1 MLTRLRVKGFK
12 NLVDVDVRFGPFT
25 CIAGPN
31 GAGKSNLFDAITFLG
46 DLASMPIMKAASRA
60 RGTNGRISD
69 FHSLFFKD
77 VKGDFLPMIFIAE
90 MIVPRTVID
99 DFDRTAMPTATFLEY
114 TLELRLSETHADPSP
129 ADPIYIEQEGLR
141 AINSSEAPKH
151 LGFKPEEGWIKKH
164 IFGPG
169 SRRTA
174 FISTEISGN
183 PSQPAIRLFGDQTK
197 KGGPP
202 FLVPARKSPQT
213 IVSGANSSS
222 HPTALAARS
231 ELRSW
236 RLLQLEPT
244 ALRGFDNFGDDPHI
258 TSTGEHLPGALM
270 RLDNHAEVSQRLSE
284 LLPDIVSV
292 NVDADEKRQ
301 VKTLLLTMKD
311 KETYTASS
319 LSDGTLR
326 FLALAVLALDPEFG
340 GLLCMEEPENGIHPS
355 RIPQMLS
362 LVRSL
367 SEDVETDETG
377 ACMPSSDTEAKFAPP
392 IRQLIIN
399 THSPLVV
406 AELRDDELLFAET
419 LKMKGKS
426 FVNFKPLPNTWRQT
440 ISDATG
446 AELITRG
453 EIASY
458 LSGHK
463 QSVRPV
469 RHADLVARLAESPVV
484 QPPRPATLDLFQH
497 AKS

>member
-46 DLASMPIMKAASRA
+46 DLASMPIIKAASRA

-77 VKGDFLPMIFIAE
+77 SKGDFLPMLFIAE
-90 MIVPRTVID
+90 MIVPGKVID
-99 DFDRTAMPTATFLEY
+99 DFDRTAKPTATFLEY
-114 TLELRLSETHADPSP
+114 TLELRLSETHADSSP

-141 AINSSEAPKH
+141 AINSSEATKH
-151 LGFKPEEGWIKKH
+151 LGFNPEPGWIKKH

-169 SRRTA
+169 PRRTA
-174 FISTEISGN
+174 FISTEMSGH

-197 KGGPP
+197 QGGPP

-236 RLLQLEPT
+236 RLLQLEPS
-244 ALRGFDNFGDDPHI
+244 ALRRFDNFGDDPHV
-258 TSTGEHLPGALM
+258 TSTGEHLPAALM

-367 SEDVETDETG
+367 SEEVEADDDET
-377 ACMPSSDTEAKFAPP
+377 SAPT

-426 FVNFKPLPNTWRQT
+426 FVNFKPLSDTWRQT
-440 ISDATG
+440 ASGAKG

-453 EIASY
+453 EILSY

-463 QSVRPV
+463 YSPRSVG
-469 RHADLVARLAESPVV
+469 HANLVGRLAESP
-484 QPPRPATLDLFQH
+484 PAPSPRPSTPDLFQH

>member
-12 NLVDVDVRFGPFT
+12 NLVDVDVRFDQFT

-69 FHSLFFKD
+69 FQSLFFKD
-77 VKGDFLPMIFIAE
+77 AKGQFLPMLFVAE
-90 MIVPRTVID
+90 MIVPSSVTD
-99 DFDRTAMPTATFLEY
+99 DFDRLAKPTATFLEY
-114 TLELRLSETHADPSP
+114 TLELRLSETHSDPSP

-141 AINSSEAPKH
+141 AINSSEAAKH
-151 LGFKPEEGWIKKH
+151 LGFSKSPAWIKAH

-169 SRRTA
+169 NKRTP

-183 PSQPAIRLFGDQTK
+183 PSQPAIKLYSDQTER
-197 KGGPP
+197 GGPP

-213 IVSGANSSS
+213 IVSGVNSST

-236 RLLQLEPT
+236 RLLQLEPS
-244 ALRGFDNFGDDPHI
+244 ALRRFDNFGDDPHI

-270 RLDNHAEVSQRLSE
+270 RLDNYAEISERLSN
-284 LLPDIVSV
+284 LLPDIVAVS
-292 NVDADEKRQ
+292 VDADEKRQ

-311 KETYTASS
+311 KQTYTASS

-367 SEDVETDETG
+367 SEDVEQTSV
-377 ACMPSSDTEAKFAPP
+377 ALDTTVAASP
-392 IRQLIIN
+392 IRQIIIN

-406 AELRDDELLFAET
+406 AELTDSELLFAET
-419 LKMKGKS
+419 LKMKAKA
-426 FVNFKPLPNTWRQT
+426 FVNFKPLPDTWRQVA
-440 ISDATG
+440 SDG
-446 AELITRG
+446 KNAELVTRG
-453 EIASY
+453 QLMSY
-458 LSGHK
+458 LSGHAFR
-463 QSVRPV
+463 VRTDV
-469 RHADLVARLAESPVV
+469 HKGLVGRFAYTSPAKLAVEST
-484 QPPRPATLDLFQH
+484 QDLFQQT
-497 AKS
+497 KS

>member
-1 MLTRLRVKGFK
+1 MLTRLRVRGFK

-46 DLASMPIMKAASRA
+46 DLASMPIMKAAIRA

-77 VKGDFLPMIFIAE
+77 HQGKFLPMIFIAE
-90 MIVPRTVID
+90 MIVPSKVID
-99 DFDRTAMPTATFLEY
+99 DFDRPAKPTATFLEY
-114 TLELRLSETHADPSP
+114 TLELRLNELLVDQLS
-129 ADPIYIEQEGLR
+129 ADPIYIEREELR
-141 AINSSEAPKH
+141 AINSSEATKH
-151 LGFKPEEGWIKKH
+151 LGFSPPPGWTKKH

-169 SRRTA
+169 NKRTP
-174 FISTEISGN
+174 FISTDISGN
-183 PSQPAIRLFGDQTK
+183 PSQPAIKLFSDQTER
-197 KGGPP
+197 GGPP

-213 IVSGANSSS
+213 IVSGVNSSS

-236 RLLQLEPT
+236 SLLQLEPS
-244 ALRGFDNFGDDPHI
+244 ALRRFDDFGDDPYV

-270 RLDNHAEVSQRLSE
+270 RLDNYAEVSQRLSD

-292 NVDADEKRQ
+292 SVDADEKRQ

-355 RIPQMLS
+355 RIPLMLR

-367 SEDVETDETG
+367 SEEVEALEDN
-377 ACMPSSDTEAKFAPP
+377 SSTAS

-419 LKMKGKS
+419 LKIKNRA
-426 FVNFKPLPNTWRQT
+426 FVNFKPLTSTWRQT
-440 ISDATG
+440 ISNAKG

-453 EIASY
+453 EILSY

-463 QSVRPV
+463 HSARTVG
-469 RHADLVARLAESPVV
+469 HTDLVGRLAIIPAEET
-484 QPPRPATLDLFQH
+484 QRPRTPDLFQQ
-497 AKS
+497 AMP

>member
-12 NLVDVDVRFGPFT
+12 NLVDVDVRFGQFT

-77 VKGDFLPMIFIAE
+77 SKGDFLPMLFIAE
-90 MIVPRTVID
+90 MIVPSSVID
-99 DFDRTAMPTATFLEY
+99 DFDRTATPTATFLEY
-114 TLELRLSETHADPSP
+114 TLELRLSETHADSSP
-129 ADPIYIEQEGLR
+129 ADPIYIEREELR
-141 AINSSEAPKH
+141 AINSSEATKH
-151 LGFKPEEGWIKKH
+151 LGFSPAAAWIKQH

-174 FISTEISGN
+174 FISTDTSTN

-236 RLLQLEPT
+236 RLLQLEPS
-244 ALRGFDNFGDDPHI
+244 ALRRLDNFGDDPHI
-258 TSTGEHLPGALM
+258 TSIGEHLPGALM
-270 RLDNHAEVSQRLSE
+270 RIDSYAEVSQRLSQ

-292 NVDADEKRQ
+292 NVDADEKRK

-326 FLALAVLALDPEFG
+326 FMALAVLALDPEFG

-367 SEDVETDETG
+367 SEDIGADEDG
-377 ACMPSSDTEAKFAPP
+377 AATSS

-419 LKMKGKS
+419 LKMKTKA
-426 FVNFKPLPNTWRQT
+426 FVNFKPLQGTWRQ
-440 ISDATG
+440 IASNAKG

-453 EIASY
+453 EILSY

-463 QSVRPV
+463 YAARSVG
-469 RHADLVARLAESPVV
+469 HTDLVGRLAESPPA
-484 QPPRPATLDLFQH
+484 PPSRPSTPDLFQQ

>member
-1 MLTRLRVKGFK
+1 MLTRLRVQGFK

-46 DLASMPIMKAASRA
+46 DLASMPIMKAAILA

-69 FHSLFFKD
+69 FHSLFFKNA
-77 VKGDFLPMIFIAE
+77 KGDFLPMLFVAE
-90 MIVPRTVID
+90 MIVPSTVID
-99 DFDRTAMPTATFLEY
+99 DFDRTATPTATFLEY
-114 TLELRLSETHADPSP
+114 TLELRLSETHADSSP
-129 ADPIYIEQEGLR
+129 TDPIYIEQEGLT
-141 AINSSEAPKH
+141 AIYSSEAAKR
-151 LGFKPEEGWIKKH
+151 LGFNPTPGWIKKH

-169 SRRTA
+169 PRRTA
-174 FISTEISGN
+174 FISTEMSGQ

-236 RLLQLEPT
+236 RLLQLEPS
-244 ALRGFDNFGDDPHI
+244 ALRQFDNFGEDPHV
-258 TSTGEHLPGALM
+258 TSTGKHLPSALM
-270 RLDNHAEVSQRLSE
+270 RLNNHAEVSQRLSE

-292 NVDADEKRQ
+292 SVDADEKRQ
-301 VKTLLLTMKD
+301 VMTLLLTMKD
-311 KETYTASS
+311 KQTYTASS

-326 FLALAVLALDPEFG
+326 FLALAVLASDPEFG

-355 RIPQMLS
+355 RIPLMLR

-367 SEDVETDETG
+367 SQEMDG
-377 ACMPSSDTEAKFAPP
+377 MSHPS

-406 AELRDDELLFAET
+406 AELHDGELLFAET

-426 FVNFKPLPNTWRQT
+426 FVNFKPLPSTWRHA
-440 ISDATG
+440 ISGVKG
-446 AELITRG
+446 AELISRG
-453 EIASY
+453 EILSY

-463 QSVRPV
+463 NIARQVGNT
-469 RHADLVARLAESPVV
+469 ALVGRLAETRPDAMT
-484 QPPRPATLDLFQH
+484 QPITLDLFQQ
-497 AKS
+497 AQ

>member
-1 MLTRLRVKGFK
+1 M
-12 NLVDVDVRFGPFT
+12 VDVDVRFDQFT
-25 CIAGPN
+25 CVAGPN

-69 FHSLFFKD
+69 FQSLFFKD
-77 VKGDFLPMIFIAE
+77 AKGEFLPMLFVAE
-90 MIVPRTVID
+90 MIVPSTVTD
-99 DFDRTAMPTATFLEY
+99 DFDRLAKPTATFLEY
-114 TLELRLSETHADPSP
+114 TLELRLSTTHSDPSP
-129 ADPIYIEQEGLR
+129 ADPIHIEQEGLK
-141 AINSSEAPKH
+141 AINSSEAAKH
-151 LGFKPEEGWIKKH
+151 LGFSKSPTWIKKH

-169 SRRTA
+169 NKRTP

-183 PSQPAIRLFGDQTK
+183 PSQPAIKLYSDQTER
-197 KGGPP
+197 GGPP

-213 IVSGANSSS
+213 IVSGVNSST

-236 RLLQLEPT
+236 RLLQLEPS
-244 ALRGFDNFGDDPHI
+244 ALRRFDNFGDDPHI

-270 RLDNHAEVSQRLSE
+270 RLDNYAEVSERLSN
-284 LLPDIVSV
+284 LLPDIVAVS
-292 NVDADEKRQ
+292 VDADEKRQ

-311 KETYTASS
+311 KQTYTASS

-367 SEDVETDETG
+367 SEDTDEAT
-377 ACMPSSDTEAKFAPP
+377 AAASP
-392 IRQLIIN
+392 IRQIIIN

-406 AELRDDELLFAET
+406 AELTDTELLFAET
-419 LKMKGKS
+419 LKMKSKA
-426 FVNFKPLPNTWRQT
+426 FVNFKPLPDTWRQVA
-440 ISDATG
+440 SDGKNT
-446 AELITRG
+446 ELVTRG
-453 EIASY
+453 QLMSY
-458 LSGHK
+458 LSGHAL
-463 QSVRPV
+463 R
-469 RHADLVARLAESPVV
+469 ARTDIHKGLIGRFAYTSPVTTSGEST
-484 QPPRPATLDLFQH
+484 QDLFQH
-497 AKS
+497 PKL

>member
-46 DLASMPIMKAASRA
+46 DLASMKIMQAASRA

-69 FHSLFFKD
+69 FHSLFFRD
-77 VKGDFLPMIFIAE
+77 AKGEFLPMLFIAE
-90 MIVPRTVID
+90 MIVPSEVID
-99 DFDRTAMPTATFLEY
+99 DFDRPAKPTATFLEY
-114 TLELRLSETHADPSP
+114 TLELRLSETHADQSP

-141 AINSSEAPKH
+141 AINSSEASKH
-151 LGFKPEEGWIKKH
+151 LGFAQSPAWIRKH

-169 SRRTA
+169 NKRTP
-174 FISTEISGN
+174 FISTEVSGN
-183 PSQPAIRLFGDQTK
+183 PNQPAIKLFSDQTER
-197 KGGPP
+197 GGPP

-213 IVSGANSSS
+213 IVSGVNSSS

-236 RLLQLEPT
+236 RLLQLEPS
-244 ALRGFDNFGDDPHI
+244 ALRRFDNFGDDPYV

-270 RLDNHAEVSQRLSE
+270 RLDNYAEVSQRLSE

-355 RIPQMLS
+355 RIPQMLR

-367 SEDVETDETG
+367 SEDVEVDDDGVT
-377 ACMPSSDTEAKFAPP
+377 APS
-392 IRQLIIN
+392 IRQLIVN

-406 AELRDDELLFAET
+406 AELRDEELLFAET
-419 LKMKGKS
+419 LKMKGKG
-426 FVNFKPLPNTWRQT
+426 FVNFKPLLNTWRQRA
-440 ISDATG
+440 SDVKG

-453 EIASY
+453 EILSY
-458 LSGHK
+458 LDGHRRTGRSGAGASLVGRFVE
-463 QSVRPV
+463 SV
-469 RHADLVARLAESPVV
+469 AS
-484 QPPRPATLDLFQH
+484 TGDLFQQITL
-497 AKS
+497 

>member
-1 MLTRLRVKGFK
+1 MLTRLRVQGFK

-69 FHSLFFKD
+69 FHSLFFKNS
-77 VKGDFLPMIFIAE
+77 KGDFLPMLFVAE
-90 MIVPRTVID
+90 MIVPSEVID
-99 DFDRTAMPTATFLEY
+99 DFDRPAKPTATFLEY
-114 TLELRLSETHADPSP
+114 TLELRLSETHADSSP
-129 ADPIYIEQEGLR
+129 ADPIYIEQEGLK
-141 AINSSEAPKH
+141 AINSSDAAKH
-151 LGFKPEEGWIKKH
+151 LGFSQTPTWIKKH

-169 SRRTA
+169 NKRTP

-183 PSQPAIRLFGDQTK
+183 PSQPAIKLFGDQTK

-202 FLVPARKSPQT
+202 FVVPARKSPQT
-213 IVSGANSSS
+213 IVSGVNSSS

-236 RLLQLEPT
+236 QLLQLEPS
-244 ALRGFDNFGDDPHI
+244 ALRRFDNFGDDPYVS
-258 TSTGEHLPGALM
+258 STGEHLPGALM

-284 LLPDIVSV
+284 LLPDVVSV

-326 FLALAVLALDPEFG
+326 FLALAVMALDPEFG

-355 RIPQMLS
+355 RIPQMLR

-367 SEDVETDETG
+367 SEEVEAEEDG
-377 ACMPSSDTEAKFAPP
+377 KSAPS
-392 IRQLIIN
+392 IRQLIVN

-419 LKMKGKS
+419 LKMKGKA
-426 FVNFKPLPNTWRQT
+426 FVNFKALVNTWRQ
-440 ISDATG
+440 SASGAMG

-453 EIASY
+453 EILSY
-458 LSGHK
+458 LSGQRHCI
-463 QSVRPV
+463 RPN
-469 RHADLVARLAESPVV
+469 AASPLVGRFVTPDMFQKAE
-484 QPPRPATLDLFQH
+484 A
-497 AKS
+497 

>member
-46 DLASMPIMKAASRA
+46 DLASMPIIKAASQA

-77 VKGDFLPMIFIAE
+77 AKGDFMPMEFIAE
-90 MIVPRTVID
+90 MIVPCTVID
-99 DFDRTAMPTATFLEY
+99 DFDRAAKPTATFLEY
-114 TLELRLSETHADPSP
+114 TLELRLGETHADASPS
-129 ADPIYIEQEGLR
+129 DPIYIEREELR
-141 AINSSEAPKH
+141 AINSSEAAKRV
-151 LGFKPEEGWIKKH
+151 GFNLEPGWVKKH
-164 IFGPG
+164 IVGPG
-169 SRRTA
+169 PRRTA
-174 FISTEISGN
+174 FISTEMSGH

-244 ALRGFDNFGDDPHI
+244 ALRRSDDFGDDPYV

-270 RLDNHAEVSQRLSE
+270 RLDNHAEVSLRLSE

-355 RIPQMLS
+355 RIPQMLA

-367 SEDVETDETG
+367 SEEVAEDTDD
-377 ACMPSSDTEAKFAPP
+377 ASMPA

-419 LKMKGKS
+419 LKMKGKA
-426 FVNFKPLPNTWRQT
+426 FVNFKPLPGTWRQT
-440 ISDATG
+440 ASGVKG

-453 EIASY
+453 EILSY
-458 LSGHK
+458 LSGNKHSSR
-463 QSVRPV
+463 SVGQAGLV
-469 RHADLVARLAESPVV
+469 RRMAESPT
-484 QPPRPATLDLFQH
+484 ATSPSPSTPDFFQQ

>member
-77 VKGDFLPMIFIAE
+77 SKDNFLPMIFIAE
-90 MIVPRTVID
+90 MIVPSKVID
-99 DFDRTAMPTATFLEY
+99 DFDRTAIPTATFLEY

-141 AINSSEAPKH
+141 AINSSEATKH
-151 LGFKPEEGWIKKH
+151 LGFDTAAGWIKKH

-174 FISTEISGN
+174 FISTEISGS

-270 RLDNHAEVSQRLSE
+270 RLDNNAEVSQRLSE

-355 RIPQMLS
+355 RIPQMLN

-367 SEDVETDETG
+367 SVDVEGDDTS
-377 ACMPSSDTEAKFAPP
+377 ALMPS

-419 LKMKGKS
+419 LKMKGKA
-426 FVNFKPLPNTWRQT
+426 FVNFKPLPRTWQE
-440 ISDATG
+440 ATSGAKG

-453 EIASY
+453 EIVSY
-458 LSGHK
+458 LSGHRHPAR
-463 QSVRPV
+463 SVG
-469 RHADLVARLAESPVV
+469 HSNLVGRLAGSFSAL
-484 QPPRPATLDLFQH
+484 PPPPSTSDLFQ
-497 AKS
+497 

>member
-46 DLASMPIMKAASRA
+46 DLASMPIIKAASRA

-77 VKGDFLPMIFIAE
+77 SKGQFLPMVFVAE
-90 MIVPRTVID
+90 MIVPSKVMD
-99 DFDRTAMPTATFLEY
+99 DFDRPAKPTATYLEY
-114 TLELRLSETHADPSP
+114 TLELRLNEPNADQLP
-129 ADPIYIEQEGLR
+129 ADPICIEREELR
-141 AINSSEAPKH
+141 AINSSEATKH
-151 LGFKPEEGWIKKH
+151 LGFARPSAWIKQH

-169 SRRTA
+169 NKRTP
-174 FISTEISGN
+174 FISTEVSGN
-183 PSQPAIRLFGDQTK
+183 PGQPAVKLFSDQTER
-197 KGGPP
+197 GGPP

-213 IVSGANSSS
+213 IVSGVNSSS

-236 RLLQLEPT
+236 RLLQLEPS
-244 ALRGFDNFGDDPHI
+244 ALRKWDNFGDDPYV

-270 RLDNHAEVSQRLSE
+270 RLDNHAEVSLRLSE

-367 SEDVETDETG
+367 SEEVETDGETRVP
-377 ACMPSSDTEAKFAPP
+377 A

-419 LKMKGKS
+419 LKLKGKA
-426 FVNFKPLPNTWRQT
+426 FVNFKPLPHSWRE
-440 ISDATG
+440 SVSGARG
-446 AELITRG
+446 AELISRG
-453 EIASY
+453 EILSY
-458 LSGHK
+458 LGGQKH
-463 QSVRPV
+463 SVRSA
-469 RHADLVARLAESPVV
+469 RQSHLVGRISESPSDAV
-484 QPPRPATLDLFQH
+484 PAASTIDLFQQM
-497 AKS
+497 AS

>member
-1 MLTRLRVKGFK
+1 MLTRLRVQGFK

-69 FHSLFFKD
+69 FHSLFFKNS
-77 VKGDFLPMIFIAE
+77 KGDFLPMLFIAE
-90 MIVPRTVID
+90 MIVPSKVID
-99 DFDRTAMPTATFLEY
+99 DFDRPAKPTATFLEY
-114 TLELRLSETHADPSP
+114 TLELRLSETHADSSP
-129 ADPIYIEQEGLR
+129 ADPIYIEREGLR
-141 AINSSEAPKH
+141 AINSSEAAKH
-151 LGFKPEEGWIKKH
+151 LGFSQAPAWIKKH
-164 IFGPG
+164 IFGPR
-169 SRRTA
+169 SRSTP
-174 FISTEISGN
+174 FISTEISDS

-213 IVSGANSSS
+213 IVSGVNSS

-236 RLLQLEPT
+236 RLLQLEPS
-244 ALRGFDNFGDDPHI
+244 ALRRFDNFGDDPYI

-311 KETYTASS
+311 RETYTASS

-367 SEDVETDETG
+367 SEELEADDDRTST
-377 ACMPSSDTEAKFAPP
+377 PS

-419 LKMKGKS
+419 LKMKGKA
-426 FVNFKPLPNTWRQT
+426 FVNFKPLRDTWRQNA
-440 ISDATG
+440 SGANG

-453 EIASY
+453 EILSY
-458 LSGHK
+458 LDGHRRITRSSA
-463 QSVRPV
+463 SVS
-469 RHADLVARLAESPVV
+469 LVGRFAES
-484 QPPRPATLDLFQH
+484 AASTGDLFQQ
-497 AKS
+497 AKA

>member
-1 MLTRLRVKGFK
+1 MLTRLRVRGFK

-46 DLASMPIMKAASRA
+46 DLASMPIIKAASRA

-77 VKGDFLPMIFIAE
+77 SKGQFLPMVFIAE
-90 MIVPRTVID
+90 MIVPSKVMD
-99 DFDRTAMPTATFLEY
+99 DFDRPAKPTATFLEY
-114 TLELRLSETHADPSP
+114 TLELRLSDTPTDQLS
-129 ADPIYIEQEGLR
+129 ADPIYIEREELR
-141 AINSSEAPKH
+141 AINSSEASKH
-151 LGFKPEEGWIKKH
+151 LGFARPQPWIKQH

-169 SRRTA
+169 NKRTP

-183 PSQPAIRLFGDQTK
+183 PGQPAIKLFSDQTER
-197 KGGPP
+197 GGPP

-213 IVSGANSSS
+213 IVSGVNSSS

-236 RLLQLEPT
+236 RLLQLEPS
-244 ALRGFDNFGDDPHI
+244 ALRRSDDFGDDPYV

-270 RLDNHAEVSQRLSE
+270 RLDNHAEVSLRLSE
-284 LLPDIVSV
+284 LLPDIVAVS
-292 NVDADEKRQ
+292 VDADEKRQ

-367 SEDVETDETG
+367 SEEVETDDESRVPT
-377 ACMPSSDTEAKFAPP
+377 

-419 LKMKGKS
+419 LKMKGKA
-426 FVNFKPLPNTWRQT
+426 FVNFKPLPDSWRHAV
-440 ISDATG
+440 SG
-446 AELITRG
+446 ARGSELISRG
-453 EIASY
+453 EILSY
-458 LSGHK
+458 LSGQKYAARTVK
-463 QSVRPV
+463 QPS
-469 RHADLVARLAESPVV
+469 LVGRLAESPSEASSTVS
-484 QPPRPATLDLFQH
+484 TMDLFQQT
-497 AKS
+497 AS

>member
-1 MLTRLRVKGFK
+1 MLTRLRVQGFK

-69 FHSLFFKD
+69 FHSLFFKSAS
-77 VKGDFLPMIFIAE
+77 GEFNPMVFIAE
-90 MIVPRTVID
+90 MIVPSEVID
-99 DFDRTAMPTATFLEY
+99 DFDRPAKPTATFLEY

-129 ADPIYIEQEGLR
+129 ADPIYIVQEGLK
-141 AINSSEAPKH
+141 AINSSEAAKH
-151 LGFKPEEGWIKKH
+151 LGFPHPPAWIKKH

-169 SRRTA
+169 NKRTP
-174 FISTEISGN
+174 FISTETSGAS
-183 PSQPAIRLFGDQTK
+183 SQPAIKLFSDQTER
-197 KGGPP
+197 GGPP

-213 IVSGANSSS
+213 IVSGVNSSS

-244 ALRGFDNFGDDPHI
+244 ALRRFDNFGDDPYV

-355 RIPQMLS
+355 RIPQMLR

-367 SEDVETDETG
+367 SEDVEVGDDG
-377 ACMPSSDTEAKFAPP
+377 RSAPS

-419 LKMKGKS
+419 LKIKGKA
-426 FVNFKPLPNTWRQT
+426 FVNFKPLVNTWRQNA
-440 ISDATG
+440 SGAKG

-453 EIASY
+453 EILSY
-458 LSGHK
+458 LSGHRGIHRSSN
-463 QSVRPV
+463 SVRLV
-469 RHADLVARLAESPVV
+469 GRFADAAALSG
-484 QPPRPATLDLFQH
+484 DLFQSG
-497 AKS
+497 KS

>member
-1 MLTRLRVKGFK
+1 
-12 NLVDVDVRFGPFT
+12 
-25 CIAGPN
+25 
-31 GAGKSNLFDAITFLG
+31 
-46 DLASMPIMKAASRA
+46 
-60 RGTNGRISD
+60 
-69 FHSLFFKD
+69 
-77 VKGDFLPMIFIAE
+77 
-90 MIVPRTVID
+90 
-99 DFDRTAMPTATFLEY
+99 
-114 TLELRLSETHADPSP
+114 
-129 ADPIYIEQEGLR
+129 
-141 AINSSEAPKH
+141 
-151 LGFKPEEGWIKKH
+151 
-164 IFGPG
+164 
-169 SRRTA
+169 
-174 FISTEISGN
+174 
-183 PSQPAIRLFGDQTK
+183 
-197 KGGPP
+197 
-202 FLVPARKSPQT
+202 LVPAKKSPQT
-213 IVSGANSSS
+213 IVSGVNSSS

-236 RLLQLEPT
+236 QLLQLEPS
-244 ALRGFDNFGDDPHI
+244 ALRRFDNFGDDPYI

-292 NVDADEKRQ
+292 DVDADEKRQ

-367 SEDVETDETG
+367 SEEVEAVDGRTSV
-377 ACMPSSDTEAKFAPP
+377 SS

-419 LKMKGKS
+419 LKMKAKA
-426 FVNFKPLPNTWRQT
+426 FVNFKPLPGTWRQT
-440 ISDATG
+440 ASGAKG

-453 EIASY
+453 EILSY

-463 QSVRPV
+463 HTARSVG
-469 RHADLVARLAESPVV
+469 HTDLVGRLAESLPT
-484 QPPRPATLDLFQH
+484 PSPRSSTPDLFQQ

>member
-77 VKGDFLPMIFIAE
+77 AKGNFLPMLFIAE
-90 MIVPRTVID
+90 MIVPSKVID
-99 DFDRTAMPTATFLEY
+99 DFDRTAKPTATFLEY
-114 TLELRLSETHADPSP
+114 TLELRLGEIHADQSPS
-129 ADPIYIEQEGLR
+129 DPIYIEQESLR
-141 AINSSEAPKH
+141 AINSSEAAKH
-151 LGFKPEEGWIKKH
+151 LGFAQSSTWIKQH
-164 IFGPG
+164 VFGPG
-169 SRRTA
+169 SRSTP

-183 PSQPAIRLFGDQTK
+183 PKQPAIRLFGDQTK

-213 IVSGANSSS
+213 VVSGANSSS

-236 RLLQLEPT
+236 RLLQLEPS
-244 ALRGFDNFGDDPHI
+244 ALRRSDDFGDDPFV

-270 RLDNHAEVSQRLSE
+270 RLDNYGEVSQRLSE

-355 RIPQMLS
+355 RIPQMLT

-367 SEDVETDETG
+367 SEEVEADDDG
-377 ACMPSSDTEAKFAPP
+377 ASAPS

-419 LKMKGKS
+419 LKMKGKA
-426 FVNFKPLPNTWRQT
+426 FVNFKPLPDTWRQN
-440 ISDATG
+440 SSGLKG

-453 EIASY
+453 EILSY

-463 QSVRPV
+463 QAARSVNRTDIV
-469 RHADLVARLAESPVV
+469 GRLAELFPETA
-484 QPPRPATLDLFQH
+484 QANTTRDLFQQ
-497 AKS
+497 ASL

>member
-12 NLVDVDVRFGPFT
+12 NLVDVDVRFGQFT

-31 GAGKSNLFDAITFLG
+31 GAGKSNLFDAIAFLG

-69 FHSLFFKD
+69 FHSLFFKNSKD
-77 VKGDFLPMIFIAE
+77 EFSPMVFIAE
-90 MIVPRTVID
+90 MIVPRNVID
-99 DFDRTAMPTATFLEY
+99 DFDRAARPTATFLEY
-114 TLELRLSETHADPSP
+114 TLELRLSETHADLSS
-129 ADPIYIEQEGLR
+129 ADPIYIEREELR
-141 AINSSEAPKH
+141 AINASEAAKH
-151 LGFKPEEGWIKKH
+151 LGFTPAVAWIKKH

-169 SRRTA
+169 PRRTA
-174 FISTEISGN
+174 FISTNTDPKIN

-236 RLLQLEPT
+236 RLLQLEPS
-244 ALRGFDNFGDDPHI
+244 ALRRLDNFGDDPHI
-258 TSTGEHLPGALM
+258 TSIGEHLPGALM
-270 RLDNHAEVSQRLSE
+270 RIDNYAEVSQRLSQ

-292 NVDADEKRQ
+292 NVDADEKR
-301 VKTLLLTMKD
+301 KTKTVLLAMKD

-326 FLALAVLALDPEFG
+326 FMALAVLALDSEFG

-355 RIPQMLS
+355 RIPQMLD

-367 SEDVETDETG
+367 SEDIEADGDDPTT
-377 ACMPSSDTEAKFAPP
+377 PS

-419 LKMKGKS
+419 LKLKTKS
-426 FVNFKPLPNTWRQT
+426 FVNFKALPKTWRHAA
-440 ISDATG
+440 SGAKG

-453 EIASY
+453 EILSY
-458 LSGHK
+458 LSGSK
-463 QSVRPV
+463 RSPRSVER
-469 RHADLVARLAESPVV
+469 ADLVGRLAESPPDIL
-484 QPPRPATLDLFQH
+484 QRLATPDLFQQ
-497 AKS
+497 AQL

>member
-1 MLTRLRVKGFK
+1 MLTRLKVKGFK

-69 FHSLFFKD
+69 FHSLFFKNSQ
-77 VKGDFLPMIFIAE
+77 GNFLPMVFIAE
-90 MIVPRTVID
+90 MIVPSKVID
-99 DFDRTAMPTATFLEY
+99 DFDRTATPTATFLEY
-114 TLELRLSETHADPSP
+114 TLELRLSETHADSSP
-129 ADPIYIEQEGLR
+129 ADPIYIEQERLL
-141 AINSSEAPKH
+141 AINSSEAAKH
-151 LGFKPEEGWIKKH
+151 LGFDPEPGWIKKH

-169 SRRTA
+169 PRRTA
-174 FISTEISGN
+174 FISTEMSGH

-236 RLLQLEPT
+236 RLLQLEPS
-244 ALRGFDNFGDDPHI
+244 ALRRFDDFGDDPYI

-292 NVDADEKRQ
+292 DVDADEKRQ
-301 VKTLLLTMKD
+301 VKTLLLTMKN

-355 RIPQMLS
+355 RIPQMLR

-367 SEDVETDETG
+367 SQEVETDDDEKSV
-377 ACMPSSDTEAKFAPP
+377 PS

-419 LKMKGKS
+419 LKMKGKA
-426 FVNFKPLPNTWRQT
+426 FVDFKPLQDTWRQNA
-440 ISDATG
+440 SGAKG

-453 EIASY
+453 EISYYLDGQLGATRSNGNAPLVGRFAKSAS
-458 LSGHK
+458 ST
-463 QSVRPV
+463 P
-469 RHADLVARLAESPVV
+469 
-484 QPPRPATLDLFQH
+484 DLFQQT
-497 AKS
+497 KS

>member
-46 DLASMPIMKAASRA
+46 DLASMPIIKAASRA

-77 VKGDFLPMIFIAE
+77 SKGDFLPMLFIAE
-90 MIVPRTVID
+90 MIVPGKVID
-99 DFDRTAMPTATFLEY
+99 DFDRTATPTATFLEY

-141 AINSSEAPKH
+141 AINSSEAAKH
-151 LGFKPEEGWIKKH
+151 LGFNPEPGWIKKH

-169 SRRTA
+169 PRRTA
-174 FISTEISGN
+174 FINTEISDH
-183 PSQPAIRLFGDQTK
+183 PSQSAIRLFGDQTK

-236 RLLQLEPT
+236 RLLQLEPS
-244 ALRGFDNFGDDPHI
+244 ALRRFDNFGDDPHI
-258 TSTGEHLPGALM
+258 TSTGEHLPAALM

-367 SEDVETDETG
+367 SEEVEADDDV
-377 ACMPSSDTEAKFAPP
+377 ASVPA

-419 LKMKGKS
+419 LKMKGKA
-426 FVNFKPLPNTWRQT
+426 FVNFKPLVDTWRQ
-440 ISDATG
+440 IASGAQG

-453 EIASY
+453 EIVYY
-458 LSGHK
+458 LSGHGRATR
-463 QSVRPV
+463 SSANTP
-469 RHADLVARLAESPVV
+469 LVGRFAESDPST
-484 QPPRPATLDLFQH
+484 PDLFQQ
-497 AKS
+497 AKL

>member
-12 NLVDVDVRFGPFT
+12 NLVDVDIRFGPFT

-46 DLASMPIMKAASRA
+46 DLASMPIMKAASQA

-77 VKGDFLPMIFIAE
+77 SKGDFLPMVFIAE
-90 MIVPRTVID
+90 MIVPSKVID
-99 DFDRTAMPTATFLEY
+99 DFDRTAAPTATFLEY
-114 TLELRLSETHADPSP
+114 TLELRLSETHADSSP
-129 ADPIYIEQEGLR
+129 TDPIYIEQEGLL
-141 AINSSEAPKH
+141 AINSSEASKH
-151 LGFKPEEGWIKKH
+151 LGFDPEPGWIKEH

-169 SRRTA
+169 KRRTA
-174 FISTEISGN
+174 FISTEKTGN
-183 PSQPAIRLFGDQTK
+183 QSQPAIRLFGDQTK

-236 RLLQLEPT
+236 RLLQLEPS
-244 ALRGFDNFGDDPHI
+244 ALRRFDNFGDDPYI

-284 LLPDIVSV
+284 LLPDIVAV

-326 FLALAVLALDPEFG
+326 FLALAVLALDPQFG

-355 RIPQMLS
+355 RIPQMLR

-367 SEDVETDETG
+367 SEGVEVDDQEKSV
-377 ACMPSSDTEAKFAPP
+377 AS

-419 LKMKGKS
+419 LKMKGKA
-426 FVNFKPLPNTWRQT
+426 FVNFKPLQNTWRQNA
-440 ISDATG
+440 SGATG

-453 EIASY
+453 EIMTY
-458 LSGHK
+458 LDGHRG
-463 QSVRPV
+463 SSRSNGDATVIR
-469 RHADLVARLAESPVV
+469 RLAE
-484 QPPRPATLDLFQH
+484 RPLIADLFH
-497 AKS
+497 